1 MHVDDVRNNFS
12 IARILATLGCAEFK
26 PVVGDQQNRKTH
38 FECPFHQTKW
48 MPLSEWDEYGAEYMK
63 HPLVVYDDL
72 TWTCREC
79 HRKGDVNALHNL
91 IYKTPNKS
99 VSFFELLRGRE
110 ELLPEL
116 FSAASCERLEERL
129 TGETKLLE
137 TGTLFIEPPSAEGRG
152 VSWTDLNNSL
162 NNLDRFVPL
171 ADFARQKRWL
181 VETLEGFYPLGV
193 GMEIA
198 PGVTTL
204 QFPKLLLTDKSRKF
218 FQKPD
223 GIIDKKFRVPPEAAL
238 AIGGGQR
245 EIKWVA
251 PKSYLQSIPW
261 EFDAHQ
267 DADILFIVVG
277 PGSGL
282 RLHNEMNADR
292 GLHENVGLRSHILGL
307 DSYWNLSP
315 TSMVRDLVDSQLTS
329 LYNGYKKINLI
340 LDDQITP
347 MQEEMLSSSLKL
359 LKAFSDDGTK
369 VKVVRLGVSGVG
381 EFFERGGDIT
391 AFAEICR
398 YALEI

>member
-1 MHVDDVRNNFS
+1 M
-12 IARILATLGCAEFK
+12 GCQEFK
-26 PVVGDQQNRKTH
+26 PVVGKNEYTRFFK
-38 FECPFHQTKW
+38 CPFHDSQVT
-48 MPLSEWDEYGAEYMK
+48 PLSEWDEVGIEYYR
-63 HPLVVYDDL
+63 HPVSVYNDL
-72 TWTCREC
+72 NWQCREC
-79 HRKGDVNALHNL
+79 HRKGDVTGLHNL
-91 IYKTPNKS
+91 VFKTPNKS

-116 FSAASCERLEERL
+116 FSAGSVERMEERL

-137 TGTLFIEPPSAEGRG
+137 TGTLFIESPSAGNRG
-152 VSWTDLNNSL
+152 ISWTDLNASL
-162 NNLDRFVPL
+162 NNLDRFESL
-171 ADFARQKRWL
+171 ARFARQKRWL

-193 GMEIA
+193 GLEIS

-238 AIGGGQR
+238 SFGDGR
-245 EIKWVA
+245 KEVKWVA
-251 PKSYLQSIPW
+251 PRSYLQSIPW

-267 DADILFIVVG
+267 DADILFVVVG

-282 RLHNEMNADR
+282 RLHNEMNSDL

-347 MQEEMLSSSLKL
+347 MQEEMLSGSFKL
-359 LKAFSDDGTK
+359 LKAFSDEGTK

-398 YALEI
+398 YAQEI